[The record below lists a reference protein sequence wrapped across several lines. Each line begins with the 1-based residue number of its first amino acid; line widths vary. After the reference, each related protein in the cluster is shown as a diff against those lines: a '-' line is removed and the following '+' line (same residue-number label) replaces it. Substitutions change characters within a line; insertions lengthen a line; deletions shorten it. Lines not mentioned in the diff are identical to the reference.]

1 MNKYK
6 EAAVKRRQALVD
18 KLGSEEAVSEYY
30 RQIGKKSAAHPN
42 RAKGTA
48 KGGFNYMSKEK
59 LTKVATLG
67 GKNSK
72 RTK

>member
-6 EAAVKRRQALVD
+6 EAALRRRQALID

-30 RQIGKKSAAHPN
+30 REIGKKSASHPN
-42 RAKGTA
+42 RTKGTA

-59 LTKVATLG
+59 LSEVARLG
-67 GKNSK
+67 GKKSRRK
-72 RTK
+72 

>member
-6 EAAVKRRQALVD
+6 EAAIKRRQALVD

-30 RQIGKKSAAHPN
+30 RNLGKKSADHPN

-48 KGGFNYMSKEK
+48 KGGFNYMDKERLK
-59 LTKVATLG
+59 EVARLG
-67 GKNSK
+67 GSSSRRGK
-72 RTK
+72 

>member
-48 KGGFNYMSKEK
+48 KGGFNYMSKEQ
-59 LTKVATLG
+59 LSEVASRG
-67 GKNSK
+67 GKAGK
-72 RTK
+72 RK